1 MANGYHLRELKI
13 EVNRECP
20 LHCLHCS
27 SNGGPHASEKLD
39 ASKVTDLIREFV
51 FMGGGA
57 LAISGGE
64 PLVYKDLPLILG
76 VCRNLGIHPD
86 FYTSGICPSGSCLS
100 PISEDKLEL
109 LGQTCAKVIFS
120 LHGAC
125 AKTHDKLTQVVGS
138 FDVTIKAIEL
148 TLTAGISTE
157 IHIVPTA
164 INFGEIA
171 DMVRLLASMG
181 IKKVSWL
188 RFVPQ
193 GRGERNRGLLQLSR
207 EQLRQLAYEKN
218 ELQKRFSAVRIRTGS
233 PFNILCPQSPS
244 PCIAGLQVLTIRPN
258 GYAVPCDAFKQF
270 VRPYRF
276 NNVLYYS
283 LSEVWRK
290 SEFLTGVR
298 RIQELGHNSPC
309 VSCPAYPRCKSGC
322 LAQKAIAAGRLTNGK
337 DPDCLLEHAE
347 VDSGE
352 IKKVAVC

>member
-20 LHCLHCS
+20 LNCLHCS
-27 SNGGPHASEKLD
+27 SNGAPGASEKLD
-39 ASKVTDLIREFV
+39 SSRASALIREFTY
-51 FMGGGA
+51 MGGEA
-57 LAISGGE
+57 LTISGGE
-64 PLVYKDLPLILG
+64 PLVYKDLPLILS

-86 FYTSGICPSGSCLS
+86 FYTSGIYPNGSFLS

-109 LGQTCAKVIFS
+109 LGQTRAKVIFS
-120 LHGAC
+120 LHGAY

-138 FDVTIKAIEL
+138 FNITMKAIEL
-148 TLTAGISTE
+148 TLAAGISAE

-171 DMVRLLASMG
+171 DMVELVAPTG
-181 IKKVSWL
+181 IKKISWL

-193 GRGERNRGLLQLSR
+193 GRGESNRGLLQLSK
-207 EQLRQLAYEKN
+207 EQLRQLAHKKI
-218 ELQKRFSAVRIRTGS
+218 ELQKMFPTMRIRTGS

-244 PCIAGLQVLTIRPN
+244 PCIAGLHVLTIRPN

-270 VRPYRF
+270 VKPYRF
-276 NNVLYYS
+276 NNAVYYS

-290 SEFLTGVR
+290 SEFLAGVR
-298 RIQELGHNSPC
+298 RVQELGHDSQC

-322 LAQKAIAAGRLTNGK
+322 LAQKAIAAGALTNGR

-352 IKKVAVC
+352 IKEVAVC